1 MKNLWMIIFALSILT
16 GLTLA
21 PPSHPA
27 AEIQQQNQQPNQ
39 QPTGAATPDQ
49 AQVMREYRG
58 IKLGMNPEKVRDIMG
73 KPELKEK
80 DKDRF
85 KLGGNDLLT
94 IYYDGDAVKAI
105 QLYFTDPKH
114 APAWAEVVG
123 DTEVVQTNSGAKSAR
138 RVISEEN
145 FWVSMYQN
153 KDGTVTTI
161 TISR

>member
-1 MKNLWMIIFALSILT
+1 MKSLWMISFALSVVA

-21 PPSHPA
+21 PPSHSA
-27 AEIQQQNQQPNQ
+27 AEIQQPGQQ
-39 QPTGAATPDQ
+39 TAGAATPDK

-58 IKLGMNPEKVRDIMG
+58 IKLGMKPDKVRDIMG

-85 KLGGNDLLT
+85 KLGGDDLLT
-94 IYYDGDAVKAI
+94 VYYDGDAVKAI

-114 APAWAEVVG
+114 APDWAEVVG
-123 DTEVVQTNSGAKSAR
+123 DTEVVQMESGAKSAR
-138 RVISEEN
+138 RVISEES

>member
-1 MKNLWMIIFALSILT
+1 MKSLWMIIFALSIIT
-16 GLTLA
+16 GLALA
-21 PPSHPA
+21 PPSHSA
-27 AEIQQQNQQPNQ
+27 AEIQQQGQQAA
-39 QPTGAATPDQ
+39 GAATPDK

-58 IKLGMNPEKVRDIMG
+58 IKLGMKPEKVRDIMG

-85 KLGGNDLLT
+85 KLGGDDLLT
-94 IYYDGDAVKAI
+94 VYYDGEGVKAI
-105 QLYFTDPKH
+105 QLYFADPKH
-114 APAWAEVVG
+114 APAWAEVLG
-123 DTEVVQTNSGAKSAR
+123 DTEVVQMASGAKSAR

-153 KDGTVTTI
+153 KDGSVTTV